1 MAASP
6 PIFSVAAGGMD
17 RETILAE
24 RGAVLG
30 HARAFARAIDT
41 MVARGGDA
49 AEGQS
54 EAGAIRRA
62 ILNFA
67 NDVAIGLHRDG
78 PEDPDVRTA
87 MAALIKQME
96 AGNG

>member
-1 MAASP
+1 MIAAAPTCLVVTS
-6 PIFSVAAGGMD
+6 GMD
-17 RETILAE
+17 RETIVAE
-24 RGAVLG
+24 RGPVLG

-49 AEGQS
+49 AEDQS